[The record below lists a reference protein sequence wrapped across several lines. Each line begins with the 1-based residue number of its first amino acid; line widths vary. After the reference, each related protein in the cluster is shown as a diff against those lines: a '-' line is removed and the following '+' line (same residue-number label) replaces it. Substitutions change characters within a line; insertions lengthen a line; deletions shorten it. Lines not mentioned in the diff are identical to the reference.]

1 MTSTAAPTVLSV
13 GAASDQLRVVFSQY
27 MDIAQM
33 EELVTVTQNGQPI
46 PVDIL
51 FEDAEVSPTDDTV
64 YYGRILK
71 LTRTDDAAFS
81 GDGIVVMI
89 DGAAK
94 NYAGTQL
101 TETYVSD
108 LMTAMQLVG
117 SLSHSYPN
125 RFVTDISKT
134 EEIAVQVL
142 DTNGKLMAGVTV
154 TARQKV
160 GGTLEMNESAVSDVS
175 GRAVFT
181 VKGLS
186 AGSDIIIFAADVV
199 STEMNTRVSPLGST
213 VPQKP
218 EANLSDY
225 AVVEAGTQLI
235 LTYPGEEDVVIYYTT
250 NNTCPCSDEN
260 DRKIYDGPITITED
274 TFFRI
279 AAWTEAGGYSERLNL
294 HIRVGE
300 KAAEPVTVV
309 WNADRCTVTLESFAS
324 GVQTV
329 AASYDEYG
337 KLLQVEFLT
346 EEKPTSVFTSHSV
359 KVFFLQEGSYSPTRK
374 PMEMMKP

>member
-1 MTSTAAPTVLSV
+1 M
-13 GAASDQLRVVFSQY
+13 
-27 MDIAQM
+27 
-33 EELVTVTQNGQPI
+33 TVTQNGQPI

-71 LTRTDDAAFS
+71 LTRTDGAAFS
-81 GDGIVVMI
+81 GDGIVVTI
-89 DGAAK
+89 DAAAK
-94 NYAGTQL
+94 NYAGKSL
-101 TETYVSD
+101 AETYVSD
-108 LMTAMQLVG
+108 PMAAAQLVG

-125 RFVTDISKT
+125 RFVTDIGKT

-142 DTNGKLMAGVTV
+142 DTNGNPMAGVTV
-154 TARQKV
+154 TARQKI
-160 GGTLEMNESAVSDVS
+160 GGTLEMNESAVSDAN

-186 AGSDIIIFAADVV
+186 AGSDVILFAADVV

-235 LTYPGEEDVVIYYTT
+235 LTYPGTEDVVIYYTT

-260 DRKIYDGPITITED
+260 DRKIYDGPVTITED

-279 AAWTEAGGYSERLNL
+279 VAWTEAGGYSERLNL
-294 HIRVGE
+294 HIRV
-300 KAAEPVTVV
+300 KDTTPI
-309 WNADRCTVTLESFAS
+309 SFS
-324 GVQTV
+324 
-329 AASYDEYG
+329 
-337 KLLQVEFLT
+337 
-346 EEKPTSVFTSHSV
+346 
-359 KVFFLQEGSYSPTRK
+359 
-374 PMEMMKP
+374 